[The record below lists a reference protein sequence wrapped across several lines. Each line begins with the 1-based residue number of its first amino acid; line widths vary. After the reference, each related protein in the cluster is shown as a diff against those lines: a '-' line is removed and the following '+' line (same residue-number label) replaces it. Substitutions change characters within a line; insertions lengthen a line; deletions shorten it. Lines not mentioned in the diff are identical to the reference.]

1 MFPTLYATLHYEE
14 PGCYFAGDIIW
25 ENGELVEVEYSQQ
38 QCEKAFAWM
47 NDEEDDLL
55 LGIEADEIKN
65 G

>member
-1 MFPTLYATLHYEE
+1 MKNLAATLPAISY
-14 PGCYFAGDIIW
+14 G